1 MQERVPAASAAWPLI
16 GRDAELEAI
25 AAARADAGVSGVVV
39 IADAG
44 IGKSRLAR
52 EAFAQAEAAGA
63 PVAWVQATRSA
74 AAVPLGAFAEL
85 IPDDV
90 RSDDTLELM
99 RRSTEALRER
109 AGGRRLVLGLDD
121 AQRLDPVSAALVLHL
136 AVGGGAFVLATVRAG
151 ESGPDAITSLWK
163 DAGAR
168 RLELGPL
175 GDDAVGALVEAA
187 LGGPVEQAALRW
199 VRETQ
204 PRQRALRPRARR
216 RRAGE
221 RRARRAPGISGGSRA
236 ARR

>member
-63 PVAWVQATRSA
+63 PVAWVQATGSA
-74 AAVPLGAFAEL
+74 AAVPLGAFADL

-151 ESGPDAITSLWK
+151 EPARTRSRRCGRTRAPAGSSSGRSATTRS
-163 DAGAR
+163 AR
-168 RLELGPL
+168 SSRRRS
-175 GDDAVGALVEAA
+175 A
-187 LGGPVEQAALRW
+187 GPVEQAALRW
-199 VRETQ
+199 
-204 PRQRALRPRARR
+204 LG
-216 RRAGE
+216 RRAAATRSTCASSSSVRSSAARS
-221 RRARRAPGISGGSRA
+221 RRPGISGGSRA
-236 ARR
+236 ARP